1 MRETHSSAMGFTH
14 IHQVAFATHT
24 DNNNENYLIFT
35 FNKAIFNNLIEFIYQ
50 VMADKIQRF
59 FLKNPVFTYDAFA
72 EAMRLDVPRSPNT
85 IKAMLQ
91 HHSHQGHIVRIRREF
106 FASIPPG
113 ADSKSYPINPF
124 LIAGQVTDDAVIAY
138 HSALAF
144 YQTTYSASYR
154 FTFLTDRQIR
164 PFQFRSENYE
174 AIKFP
179 KSLSQQKKQQTYVNT
194 EDVQGLYIK
203 VTSLERTLVDVLDKP
218 MLGEGWEE
226 IYRSLEM
233 IPRLKINDI
242 INYAL
247 LLDNATTV
255 AKVGFYLSLRQ
266 KEWEIKPAQLKKL
279 QQHCPVSPHYIDKQ
293 ARKNGQLISDWNII
307 VPKSIIEQSWQEIT
321 DE

>member
-1 MRETHSSAMGFTH
+1 
-14 IHQVAFATHT
+14 
-24 DNNNENYLIFT
+24 
-35 FNKAIFNNLIEFIYQ
+35 
-50 VMADKIQRF
+50 MANKIQRF
-59 FLKNPVFTYDAFA
+59 FLKNPVFTYDALA
-72 EAMRLDVPRSPNT
+72 EAIRLDAPRSPNT

-91 HHSHQGHIVRIRREF
+91 HHIKQGHIVRIRREL
-106 FASIPPG
+106 FASIPFG
-113 ADSKSYPINPF
+113 ADAKSYPINPF
-124 LIAGQVTDDAVIAY
+124 LIAGHVTDDAVLAY
-138 HSALAF
+138 HTALAF

-154 FTFLTDRQIR
+154 FTFLTNRQIR

-179 KSLSQQKKQQTYVNT
+179 KSLSHQEKQNAYINT

-203 VTSLERTLVDVLDKP
+203 VTSLERTLVDILDKP

-233 IPRLKINDI
+233 IPRLKIDHI
-242 INYAL
+242 IEYAL
-247 LLDNATTV
+247 LLDNATTI

-293 ARKNGQLISDWNII
+293 ARKDGQLISEWNII
-307 VPKSIIEQSWQEIT
+307 VPKALIQQSWQE
-321 DE
+321 